1 MEVGLSIAQM
11 QRGMD
16 VEGFYLLKAAFAKV
30 TASGKP
36 FLSAV
41 LADTS
46 GTIEA
51 KVWDYSGPIGERDV
65 GKVLKVR
72 GSVSDYRGMPQLT
85 VDKLRLAEDN
95 DRVDVSK
102 LVSVAPIDREAGY
115 DEVKA
120 LVSTIEDADY
130 RAVCEEMLRRHEAAF
145 RTIPAA
151 KSVHHSFLS
160 GLLMHTL
167 NMLRLADFLSAQYAD
182 TVNRSLLLTGTLLHD
197 FAKEQEFTFSELGL
211 VTDYSTKGQLLGH
224 LVMGAQEVAA
234 IAAELDLPEEK
245 ATLLEHLILSHHGQP
260 EFGAAVLPQCAEAEL
275 LSLVD
280 QIDSRMEIY
289 REVLAPLK
297 AGEFS
302 QRVFALDNR
311 RVYKHQ
317 YGWQRQRRCTGQRG
331 RFSFK
336 RESPPLP
343 RAVPCQ
349 WDISRAVQGIS
360 TSALLLRVQIQHRL
374 DHSPADGEGL
384 VRDRRAVL
392 RLTARVHVA
401 RLHALFDGDAVVQHA
416 AQHTADGTLHRLTL
430 DKADGLALL
439 DRVAD
444 AVDGSKNA
452 VARRAQHALARKA
465 ADEAGNV
472 RVRQC
477 AAGVDDAPERV
488 AAHRLDD
495 RVAVLPRRE
504 AGADAHDDRRVVD
517 LRAEIALGK
526 NRVHERVRRELLATG
541 ALRVG
546 QNRQRTLAQQLLRLR
561 GILRA
566 HGAQALDRCLSVDDG
581 IGKRHRAADG
591 RRAGE
596 VGHHHVDPAA
606 PQSHGRAARDVSC
619 AANQC
624 KHTYTP

>member
-1 MEVGLSIAQM
+1 MEVGLSIAQI

-51 KVWDYSGPIGERDV
+51 KVWDYSGPIGESDV

-151 KSVHHSFLS
+151 KSVHHGFLS

-224 LVMGAQEVAA
+224 LVMGAQE
-234 IAAELDLPEEK
+234 IAEIAKELDVPEEK
-245 ATLLEHLILSHHGQP
+245 SVLLRHLVLSHHGEP
-260 EFGAAVLPQCAEAEL
+260 EFGAAVRPVCAESEL
-275 LSLVD
+275 LSYID
-280 QIDSRMEIY
+280 MIDSRMEIY
-289 REVLAPLK
+289 REVLGATPL
-297 AGEFS
+297 GGFS
-302 QRVFALDNR
+302 DRVFALD
-311 RVYKHQ
+311 
-317 YGWQRQRRCTGQRG
+317 
-331 RFSFK
+331 
-336 RESPPLP
+336 
-343 RAVPCQ
+343 
-349 WDISRAVQGIS
+349 
-360 TSALLLRVQIQHRL
+360 
-374 DHSPADGEGL
+374 
-384 VRDRRAVL
+384 
-392 RLTARVHVA
+392 
-401 RLHALFDGDAVVQHA
+401 
-416 AQHTADGTLHRLTL
+416 
-430 DKADGLALL
+430 
-439 DRVAD
+439 
-444 AVDGSKNA
+444 
-452 VARRAQHALARKA
+452 
-465 ADEAGNV
+465 
-472 RVRQC
+472 
-477 AAGVDDAPERV
+477 
-488 AAHRLDD
+488 
-495 RVAVLPRRE
+495 
-504 AGADAHDDRRVVD
+504 
-517 LRAEIALGK
+517 GK
-526 NRVHERVRRELLATG
+526 KLYHHE
-541 ALRVG
+541 
-546 QNRQRTLAQQLLRLR
+546 
-561 GILRA
+561 
-566 HGAQALDRCLSVDDG
+566 
-581 IGKRHRAADG
+581 
-591 RRAGE
+591 
-596 VGHHHVDPAA
+596 
-606 PQSHGRAARDVSC
+606 
-619 AANQC
+619 
-624 KHTYTP
+624 

>member
-130 RAVCEEMLRRHEAAF
+130 RAMCEEMLRRHEAAF

-151 KSVHHSFLS
+151 KSVHHGFLS

-311 RVYKHQ
+311 RVYKQ
-317 YGWQRQRRCTGQRG
+317 KSGWQRQRRCTAQRG
-331 RFSFK
+331 RYSIK
-336 RESPPLP
+336 RESPPMEPP
-343 RAVPCQ
+343 RE
-349 WDISRAVQGIS
+349 RQGAFRFRPLHPLTTNREGRS
-360 TSALLLRVQIQHRL
+360 PSFLDYPPRSSDGAALLRSPLRAASISVLCCDIHFFCFLLGGDECGFCVAVVLVLNLSKCVGDSVEQSRVHLPIVFHRL
-374 DHSPADGEGL
+374 FLSA
-384 VRDRRAVL
+384 
-392 RLTARVHVA
+392 TKF
-401 RLHALFDGDAVVQHA
+401 LFCTDIVQ
-416 AQHTADGTLHRLTL
+416 L
-430 DKADGLALL
+430 
-439 DRVAD
+439 
-444 AVDGSKNA
+444 
-452 VARRAQHALARKA
+452 
-465 ADEAGNV
+465 
-472 RVRQC
+472 
-477 AAGVDDAPERV
+477 
-488 AAHRLDD
+488 
-495 RVAVLPRRE
+495 
-504 AGADAHDDRRVVD
+504 
-517 LRAEIALGK
+517 
-526 NRVHERVRRELLATG
+526 
-541 ALRVG
+541 
-546 QNRQRTLAQQLLRLR
+546 
-561 GILRA
+561 
-566 HGAQALDRCLSVDDG
+566 
-581 IGKRHRAADG
+581 
-591 RRAGE
+591 
-596 VGHHHVDPAA
+596 
-606 PQSHGRAARDVSC
+606 
-619 AANQC
+619 
-624 KHTYTP
+624 

>member
-1 MEVGLSIAQM
+1 MQRILYDLFYYIIFFMEVGLSIAQM

-151 KSVHHSFLS
+151 KSVHHGFLS

-224 LVMGAQEVAA
+224 LVMGAQEVADVARELA
-234 IAAELDLPEEK
+234 IAEEK
-245 ATLLEHLILSHHGQP
+245 SLLLQHLLLSHHGEP
-260 EFGAAVLPQCAEAEL
+260 DFGAAVRPMCAEAEL
-275 LSLVD
+275 LSYIDL
-280 QIDSRMEIY
+280 IDSRMEIY
-289 REVLAPLK
+289 AETLPGVP
-297 AGEFS
+297 AGGFS
-302 QRVFALDNR
+302 GRIFALEKKI
-311 RVYKHQ
+311 Y
-317 YGWQRQRRCTGQRG
+317 
-331 RFSFK
+331 
-336 RESPPLP
+336 
-343 RAVPCQ
+343 
-349 WDISRAVQGIS
+349 
-360 TSALLLRVQIQHRL
+360 
-374 DHSPADGEGL
+374 
-384 VRDRRAVL
+384 
-392 RLTARVHVA
+392 
-401 RLHALFDGDAVVQHA
+401 
-416 AQHTADGTLHRLTL
+416 
-430 DKADGLALL
+430 
-439 DRVAD
+439 
-444 AVDGSKNA
+444 
-452 VARRAQHALARKA
+452 
-465 ADEAGNV
+465 
-472 RVRQC
+472 
-477 AAGVDDAPERV
+477 
-488 AAHRLDD
+488 
-495 RVAVLPRRE
+495 
-504 AGADAHDDRRVVD
+504 
-517 LRAEIALGK
+517 
-526 NRVHERVRRELLATG
+526 
-541 ALRVG
+541 
-546 QNRQRTLAQQLLRLR
+546 
-561 GILRA
+561 
-566 HGAQALDRCLSVDDG
+566 
-581 IGKRHRAADG
+581 
-591 RRAGE
+591 
-596 VGHHHVDPAA
+596 HH
-606 PQSHGRAARDVSC
+606 
-619 AANQC
+619 N
-624 KHTYTP
+624 